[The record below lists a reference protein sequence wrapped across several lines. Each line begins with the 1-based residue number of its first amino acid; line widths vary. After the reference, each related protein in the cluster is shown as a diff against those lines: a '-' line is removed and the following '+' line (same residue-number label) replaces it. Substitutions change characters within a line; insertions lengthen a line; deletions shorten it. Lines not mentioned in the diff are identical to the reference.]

1 MGIKCGIVG
10 LPNVGKST
18 LFNALTAA
26 EVPAENYPFC
36 TIDPNVGVVTVP
48 DERLEAIARIVRPP
62 RTVPA
67 VVEFVDIAGL
77 VHGASAGEGL
87 GNQFLAHIRE
97 TDAVAH
103 VVRCFESADITH
115 VSGRLDPVS
124 DIQTVDTELLLADL
138 QSVQRSLDK
147 AQRQAKAHSKDA
159 LAWRDLLQH
168 VLAELDAG
176 RRVRDMALPVSA
188 GQRLESLQ
196 LITAKPLMYIAN
208 VDETGLRDNPLRDR
222 VLAFAERDA
231 TPVVTLCA
239 AFEAALAQLPRA
251 EQRPFLAELGLQEP
265 GLHRV
270 ITAAYDLLDLQTFF
284 TTTGSKEARAWTVP
298 RGTSAYEAAGA
309 IHTDI
314 QRGFIR
320 AEVIAVDRFIARGGR
335 AAVPGRRVRCAPK
348 AGTTSWSRGDVIHFR
363 FNV

>member
-77 VHGASAGEGL
+77 VRGASKGEGL

-115 VSGRLDPVS
+115 VSGQPDPVS

-138 QSVQRSLDK
+138 QTVQRSLDR
-147 AQRQAKAHSKDA
+147 AQRQAKAHSKDV

-176 RRVRDMALPVSA
+176 RRVRDMELPVSA
-188 GQRLESLQ
+188 GRHLEGLQ
-196 LITAKPLMYIAN
+196 LLTAKPLLTVVNTGEDGLDDGTGRVARGGPGTGCTSLSAKLEMELTQLGPE
-208 VDETGLRDNPLRDR
+208 DEEEFRASMGMTESGLDR
-222 VLAFAERDA
+222 VVRMSLR
-231 TPVVTLCA
+231 
-239 AFEAALAQLPRA
+239 
-251 EQRPFLAELGLQEP
+251 
-265 GLHRV
+265 
-270 ITAAYDLLDLQTFF
+270 LLSLVSFF
-284 TTTGSKEARAWTVP
+284 TYVSREVRAWTVP
-298 RGTSAYEAAGA
+298 EDTPAVKAAGR
-309 IHTDI
+309 IHTDME
-314 QRGFIR
+314 RGFIR
-320 AEVIAVDRFIARGGR
+320 AEVVSFDDLSECGSLAQCKKQGVLRLEGKGY
-335 AAVPGRRVRCAPK
+335 PVRD
-348 AGTTSWSRGDVIHFR
+348 GDVITFL
-363 FNV
+363 FNT

>member
-77 VHGASAGEGL
+77 VRGASTGEGL

-115 VSGRLDPVS
+115 VSGQPDPVS

-138 QSVQRSLDK
+138 QTVQRSLDK
-147 AQRQAKAHSKDA
+147 AQREAKAHSKDV

-176 RRVRDMALPVSA
+176 RRVRDMELPVSA
-188 GQRLESLQ
+188 DRRLESLQ
-196 LITAKPLMYIAN
+196 LLTAKPLMYIAN
-208 VDETGLRDNPLRDR
+208 VDETGLHDNPLRDR
-222 VLAFAERDA
+222 VLAFAGRDA
-231 TPVVTLCA
+231 TPVVTICA
-239 AFEAALAQLPRA
+239 AFEAALVQLPRA
-251 EQRPFLAELGLQEP
+251 EQRSFLAELGLREP
-265 GLHRV
+265 GLNRV
-270 ITAAYDLLDLQTFF
+270 ITAAYDLLELQTFF
-284 TTTGSKEARAWTVP
+284 TTTGSREARAWTVP
-298 RGTSAYEAAGA
+298 RGTTAHEAAGA

-320 AEVIAVDRFIARGGR
+320 AEVIAVDRFIARGGEHGAREAGEMR
-335 AAVPGRRVRCAPK
+335 AEGRDYIVVE
-348 AGTTSWSRGDVIHFR
+348 GDVIHFR